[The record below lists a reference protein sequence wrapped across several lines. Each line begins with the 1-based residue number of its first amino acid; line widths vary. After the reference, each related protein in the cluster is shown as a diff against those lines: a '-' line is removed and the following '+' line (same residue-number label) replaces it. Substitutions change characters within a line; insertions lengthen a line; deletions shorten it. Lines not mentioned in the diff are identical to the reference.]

1 MYMNIIFILL
11 ALLIIALI
19 ARRDDLPKRIK
30 GFTIS
35 IFIIAILFTWG
46 YEWLVE
52 SAQKRVEPLIL
63 EFKKGNDLICEDHK
77 VNKKT
82 YIYESG
88 TSSLFPKE
96 GVVGKTY
103 AITQCKLPK

>member
-1 MYMNIIFILL
+1 MYISVIFILFAIL
-11 ALLIIALI
+11 MIVLI
-19 ARRDDLPKRIK
+19 ARRDDLPKHIK
-30 GFTIS
+30 GFTIA
-35 IFIIAILFTWG
+35 IFTLLVLLTWG

-52 SAQKRVEPLIL
+52 SSQKRIEPLVL
-63 EFKKGNDLICEDHK
+63 EFKKGNDLICESQTI
-77 VNKKT
+77 NSKT